1 MIKEEIINNLTQQ
14 RLQALVAVHLHRKY
28 INLLRRRNLLV
39 EFLTIA
45 VPTFYI
51 IPRFLVKGTTSAPVI
66 EVAWELLAAILL
78 VLAILKIVFKWQ
90 DREVKHTFMSYK
102 NAEVAQE
109 ASQFL
114 NKPSISNEV
123 VEQFLK
129 RITDYDAHDNDDLL
143 LGTPAKADQEA
154 FRKALKELV
163 PGATTLCPKCGA
175 DPWIYEKGS
184 CEACGGT
191 PKHDRTP
198 R

>member
-1 MIKEEIINNLTQQ
+1 MIKEEIIDNLTQQ

-28 INLLRRRNLLV
+28 ISILRRRNLLV

-51 IPRFLVKGTTSAPVI
+51 VPRFILKGTASAPVI
-66 EVAWELLAAILL
+66 EVAWELLASILL
-78 VLAILKIVFKWQ
+78 ILAILRVVFKWQ
-90 DREVKHTFMSYK
+90 DREVRHTFMSYK

-114 NKPSISNEV
+114 SKAFISSET

-129 RITDYDAHDNDDLL
+129 RIADYDAHDNDDLL
-143 LGTPAKADQEA
+143 LGTPAKEDQEA

-163 PGATTLCPKCGA
+163 PGSTKLCPKCGA
-175 DPWIYEKGS
+175 DPWIYQKGS

-191 PKHDRTP
+191 PKHDRNP
-198 R
+198 C